1 MDECIF
7 CKIVEGKIPASV
19 VHEDETVLAFEDIQ
33 PTAPVHVILVPK
45 RHVGSMMDMGDG
57 QRELAA
63 DIMEA
68 AVKVA
73 RLKGVDETGFRLVIN
88 CGPDGGQLVG
98 HLHMHVLGGRKL
110 TDGMG

>member
-19 VHEDETVLAFEDIQ
+19 VYEGETVLAFEDIQ

-98 HLHMHVLGGRKL
+98 HLHMHLLGGRKL

>member
-1 MDECIF
+1 MDDCIF

-19 VHEDETVLAFEDIQ
+19 VYEDETVLAFEDIQ
-33 PTAPVHVILVPK
+33 PAAPVHVILVPK
-45 RHVGSMMDMGDG
+45 RHVESMMDMGNG

-63 DIMEA
+63 DLLEA

-73 RLKGVDETGFRLVIN
+73 RLKGVDETGFRLVNN

-98 HLHMHVLGGRKL
+98 HLHMHILGGRKL
-110 TDGMG
+110 TDAMG